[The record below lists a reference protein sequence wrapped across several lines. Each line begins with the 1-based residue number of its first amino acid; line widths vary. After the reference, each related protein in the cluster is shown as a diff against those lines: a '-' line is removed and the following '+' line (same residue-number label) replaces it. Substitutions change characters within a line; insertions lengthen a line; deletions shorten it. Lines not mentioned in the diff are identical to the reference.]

1 MIYSLNISPQN
12 ENENETDNL
21 LQNKKENSFNQIDK
35 ENCL

>member
-1 MIYSLNISPQN
+1 MIYSLKISPQ
-12 ENENETDNL
+12 NENETDNL